1 MKKVFL
7 AVALIAALT
16 CGCDQ
21 QEKIDQ
27 LGEEGGQLF
36 GEGDMKGALA
46 KFEEIIEIDDE
57 IALAHLRKA
66 DCLFRL
72 GRAKE
77 SIGSYTMA
85 VNLEPENK
93 IAIYN
98 RASAYESLAKYD
110 SAILDFQLAIAVDPH
125 NESTLDNFQIHQKI
139 GILHGTQKDLDK
151 AIEAFSKAIDLFD
164 QDPNLFQNRGYAYQ
178 LKGDHEQAIKDFDV
192 AIKLSPADS
201 GYRYIRRKSIK
212 ALAKEQ

>member
-1 MKKVFL
+1 MKKMFL
-7 AVALIAALT
+7 AVAIIAAFV
-16 CGCDQ
+16 CGCDH

-46 KFEEIIEIDDE
+46 KFEEIIELDDK
-57 IALAHLRKA
+57 IAKAHLRKA

-77 SIGSYTMA
+77 RINSYSMA
-85 VNLEPENK
+85 ISLEPKNK

-98 RASAYESLAKYD
+98 RDSAYESRAKYD
-110 SAILDFQLAIAVDPH
+110 SAILDFQLAIAVDPN
-125 NESTLDNFQIHQKI
+125 NESTLENFQIHQKI
-139 GILHGTQKDLDK
+139 GILHGTQKDFDK
-151 AIEAFSKAIDLFD
+151 SIEAFSMAIDLFD

-201 GYRYIRRKSIK
+201 GYRYLRRKSIK
-212 ALAKEQ
+212 ALSDD